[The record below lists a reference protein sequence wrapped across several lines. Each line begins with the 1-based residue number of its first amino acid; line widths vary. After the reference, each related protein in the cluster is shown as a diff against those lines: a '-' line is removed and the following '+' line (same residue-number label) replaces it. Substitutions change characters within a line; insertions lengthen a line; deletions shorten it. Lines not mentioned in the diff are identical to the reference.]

1 MPEDIVEIDAVGQQ
15 KPQLVYRT
23 DGTVELPETELLPAK
38 SNEALRA
45 SVENLP
51 DDVEPVLKAIL
62 KTRRSSYSYLQLFF
76 LIGFMVVAVLLTY
89 LLLPHP
95 MNVEDISMAVHGG
108 TLPSIASHEMK
119 SIAKNVVFLYKNK
132 KYNECAKLLFDSHGA
147 LNEPLLANIYCEAIY
162 EIPFDAQDYGR
173 QRDYETRAFEVL
185 EQLVSRYPDEVRWP
199 LHRLKLKSRKYLLK
213 DDFHLTAEDPIR
225 QKLVEGLLRRFYKL
239 RKLDK
244 DNGGRNTQIIDL
256 LEAKL
261 LTANWLLKGFS
272 KGYPDDL
279 SDVGVLEREKAYGIA
294 KSYPESREFLELR
307 KAIVQK
313 ILEGDSKINCYFFNG
328 ESSYPKKL
336 LLDELRDIDTIL
348 AGEKAK

>member
-1 MPEDIVEIDAVGQQ
+1 MPEDIVEIGAVGQQ
-15 KPQLVYRT
+15 KPQLAYRT
-23 DGTVELPETELLPAK
+23 DGSVELPETELLPAK
-38 SNEALRA
+38 SNEALQA

-51 DDVEPVLKAIL
+51 DDIEPVLEAIL
-62 KTRRSSYSYLQLFF
+62 KTRRSSYSFLQLFF
-76 LIGFMVVAVLLTY
+76 LILFMVMAGLLTY
-89 LLLPHP
+89 FLLPHP
-95 MNVEDISMAVHGG
+95 MNVEDMSMAVQGG
-108 TLPSIASHEMK
+108 ALPSIASREMK
-119 SIAKNVVFLYKNK
+119 GIAENAISLYKKK
-132 KYNECAKLLFDSHGA
+132 KYNECAKLLLESNGA
-147 LNEPLLANIYCEAIY
+147 MNEPLLANIYCEAIY
-162 EIPFDAQDYGR
+162 EIPFDVQDYGR
-173 QRDYETRAFEVL
+173 QRDYERRAFEVL
-185 EQLVSRYPDEVRWP
+185 EQLAQRYPDEVRWP

-244 DNGGRNTQIIDL
+244 DNGAKNTQIIDL

-294 KSYPESREFLELR
+294 KSYPESRDFLLLR

-313 ILEGDSKINCYFFNG
+313 ILEGDSRMNCYFFNG

-336 LLDELRDIDTIL
+336 LLDELRSIDTKL
-348 AGEKAK
+348 EGGQAK